1 MIKHRRL
8 SNNFCAAS
16 ISVQLLYLQLI
27 TGVWAMFWEFTAFK
41 VKQQKKSMNDNL

>member
-8 SNNFCAAS
+8 SNDFCVAS

-27 TGVWAMFWEFTAFK
+27 TGVWAMFWEFTALK
-41 VKQQKKSMNDNL
+41 VKRKKNL